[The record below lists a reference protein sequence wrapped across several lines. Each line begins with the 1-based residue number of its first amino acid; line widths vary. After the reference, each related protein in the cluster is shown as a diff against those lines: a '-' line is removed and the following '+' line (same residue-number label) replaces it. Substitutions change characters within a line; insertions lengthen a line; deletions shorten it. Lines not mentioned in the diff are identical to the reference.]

1 MLDYILNLWTFLV
14 TMLLTSARLVNFD
27 CNYNSRH
34 FLVCYNF
41 DESVIVDLK
50 SLVNFTDVIIIDTH
64 NGPPKD
70 TEQEIKHLNQVII
83 TKQQE
88 LDVKKLEKTDTEMKI
103 QKKILE
109 LDKGYLHSELNKLNL
124 KLETLKGKKK
134 DIEEQIREVQRSL
147 LQTYYSGISSNSL

>member
-1 MLDYILNLWTFLV
+1 
-14 TMLLTSARLVNFD
+14 MLLTSVRLVNFD

-41 DESVIVDLK
+41 DESIIVDLK

-64 NGPPKD
+64 NGPSKD

-88 LDVKKLEKTDTEMKI
+88 LDIKKLEKTETEMKI

-109 LDKGYLHSELNKLNL
+109 LDKDYLHSELNKLSL
-124 KLETLKGKKK
+124 KLETLRSKKK

-147 LQTYYSGISSNSL
+147 LQTYYSGTSSNYL